1 MLLGILLYLLFPLK
15 ILASINISNWQQNT
29 ALPYSIASHV
39 TFTNADKIYVI
50 GGGGTDGVIHS
61 NVLRA
66 DIENNGILSAW
77 TTISNLPK
85 PIIWH
90 SLATN
95 GSRVY
100 ILGGFTGSSADYNNF
115 DTVYKADITADGSI
129 ESWDTLTPLQTE
141 SALGSSVIVEN
152 RLYYAGGNL
161 NPHQANDPNAAS
173 STIYK
178 ADIDPSD
185 GTIGTWSIVG
195 NLPDKMLGF
204 EMMKINNYLYI
215 FGGNTTSGATASVKR
230 ALLNSDGTIG
240 DWQDQP
246 SFPQEIWRFGIT
258 RVNNTLITAGGGTN
272 TSIIN
277 KVYYSNINLDGSIT
291 DWHEGSDL
299 PNINCCS
306 PLVSWGN
313 KIYLSGGHD
322 GSSYFDT
329 VYSATVEDLSATPEA
344 TPISSPTPYP
354 VSKVFFIPGLGASWN
369 VDALINCKD
378 SDYTGSWTLAP
389 YAKDIYDP
397 VLSTLPTKG
406 WNTIAFYYDWRRD
419 IRDNAQFLNTYITN
433 SNIAQNEKINLV
445 GHSMGGLIG
454 RNYIETQE
462 GGKANKLL
470 MVGTPNQGS
479 ALAYPA
485 VVNGEVWAND
495 LIERIAA
502 TLQFKHCG
510 VPNSLKNLLPTYN
523 YLRGSKTKQLKDVS
537 TMKTQNNYLPTIFA
551 TPFWGVKIGT
561 LAGTGNAT
569 LKIID
574 VIKSSN
580 WPDGKPVGRWNV
592 NEGDGTVLVQ
602 SAQIPNANSNQV
614 INQSHSGIIASTE
627 GVNKVLEFLGS
638 PGISDPVYADQ
649 TSALIIVGYPGV
661 FWVTDKK
668 GVSTQSDNGMVAIMN
683 PQDGNYRLQ
692 MLPTSSTTTFIVSQF
707 LSNGQ
712 TLYKEYKFKGF
723 QSISKT
729 IKYSA
734 AHPDEDCVK
743 GDHEGRSKNN
753 WN

>member
-1 MLLGILLYLLFPLK
+1 MSIFKHLNIMLLGILLYLLFPLK

-29 ALPYSIASHV
+29 ALPYSIASHI

-100 ILGGFTGSSADYNNF
+100 ILGGFTGNSADYNNF

-215 FGGNTTSGATASVKR
+215 FGGNTTSGATDSVKR

-369 VDALINCKD
+369 ADAILNCKT
-378 SDYTGSWTLAP
+378 SGFSGEWTLAP
-389 YAKDIYDP
+389 FAEEVYKNI
-397 VLSTLPTKG
+397 LSALPASNWDTKS
-406 WNTIAFYYDWRRD
+406 FYYDWRRD
-419 IRDNAQFLNTYITN
+419 VRDNASTLSTFINDNT
-433 SNIAQNEKINLV
+433 SVDEKVNLI
-445 GHSMGGLIG
+445 GHSMGGLVG
-454 RNYIETQE
+454 RAYLESEQGQKVNSYISA
-462 GGKANKLL
+462 GS
-470 MVGTPNQGS
+470 PHQGS
-479 ALAYPA
+479 ALAYPFA
-485 VVNGEVWAND
+485 SGGEIWDDN
-495 LIERIAA
+495 LITKIAK
-502 TLQFKHCG
+502 TILIKRCG
-510 VPNSLKNLLPTYN
+510 KEIPSAKNLLPTID
-523 YLRGSKTKQLKDVS
+523 YLRDTKTNQLKPIENMVI
-537 TMKTQNNYLPTIFA
+537 KNNWLPNNFTV
-551 TPFWGVKIGT
+551 PFGNVKIGT
-561 LAGTGNAT
+561 LSGTGFPT
-569 LKIID
+569 LKIIKVHAPSRRD
-574 VIKSSN
+574 TQLGN
-580 WPDGKPVGRWNV
+580 WLDGKPTAK
-592 NEGDGTVLVQ
+592 EKTDLGDGTVL
-602 SAQIPNANSNQV
+602 
-614 INQSHSGIIASTE
+614 
-627 GVNKVLEFLGS
+627 
-638 PGISDPVYADQ
+638 
-649 TSALIIVGYPGV
+649 
-661 FWVTDKK
+661 
-668 GVSTQSDNGMVAIMN
+668 
-683 PQDGNYRLQ
+683 
-692 MLPTSSTTTFIVSQF
+692 TSSS
-707 LSNGQ
+707 
-712 TLYKEYKFKGF
+712 
-723 QSISKT
+723 
-729 IKYSA
+729 
-734 AHPDEDCVK
+734 
-743 GDHEGRSKNN
+743 
-753 WN
+753 